1 MKTEVNLRGKFTRV
15 DLCFYIA
22 NVWQDLKW

>member
-1 MKTEVNLRGKFTRV
+1 MKTEVNLRRKFTRV
-15 DLCFYIA
+15 GHYFYTT